1 MLNYQIF
8 EMWDSI
14 MKDGNG
20 RLKSFTNILDNIIII
35 VLKYCKDKFILKGEV
50 YESYKFIQNRFC

>member
-1 MLNYQIF
+1 MLNYQIS

-20 RLKSFTNILDNIIII
+20 RLKSFANILDNIIII
-35 VLKYCKDKFILKGEV
+35 ALKYCKDKFILRGEA
-50 YESYKFIQNRFC
+50 YE

>member
-14 MKDGNG
+14 MKDGNR
-20 RLKSFTNILDNIIII
+20 RLKSFANILDNIIVAI
-35 VLKYCKDKFILKGEV
+35 LKYCKDKFILREEA
-50 YESYKFIQNRFC
+50 YE

>member
-20 RLKSFTNILDNIIII
+20 RLKSFANILDNIIII
-35 VLKYCKDKFILKGEV
+35 VLKYCKDKFILRGKA
-50 YESYKFIQNRFC
+50 YDSYKFIKDSFC

>member
-14 MKDGNG
+14 MKDGNR
-20 RLKSFTNILDNIIII
+20 RLKLFANILDNIIVAI
-35 VLKYCKDKFILKGEV
+35 LKYCKDKFILRGEA
-50 YESYKFIQNRFC
+50 YE

>member
-35 VLKYCKDKFILKGEV
+35 ALKYCKDKFILRGEA
-50 YESYKFIQNRFC
+50 YEYYEFVKDRFC

>member
-14 MKDGNG
+14 MKDGNR
-20 RLKSFTNILDNIIII
+20 RLKSFANILDNIIVAI
-35 VLKYCKDKFILKGEV
+35 LKYCKDKFILKGEV

>member
-1 MLNYQIF
+1 
-8 EMWDSI
+8 MWDSI

-35 VLKYCKDKFILKGEV
+35 ALKYCKDKFILRGEA
-50 YESYKFIQNRFC
+50 YE

>member
-35 VLKYCKDKFILKGEV
+35 VLKYFKDKFILRGKA
-50 YESYKFIQNRFC
+50 YDSYKFIKDSFC